1 LIKELR
7 KNDFPVEKQI
17 KSPVPV
23 PLDYDKMLTSDL
35 RFSQLNFGRYGLKLQ
50 SDFKNNY
57 FDKIVASLFI
67 SYLFNPDEII
77 HDFYRM
83 LKPNGLLLV
92 SSMKPDSD
100 ISQIFTDYIDKVQH
114 FDFGDTGIKRKD
126 LNLMA
131 AREMLNEAATLFE
144 LEEEGF
150 FKFYSG
156 EELVRMFK
164 DAAFKDI
171 NVYSSLGN
179 PPQAVIVSG
188 KK

>member
-1 LIKELR
+1 
-7 KNDFPVEKQI
+7 
-17 KSPVPV
+17 
-23 PLDYDKMLTSDL
+23 
-35 RFSQLNFGRYGLKLQ
+35 
-50 SDFKNNY
+50 
-57 FDKIVASLFI
+57 
-67 SYLFNPDEII
+67 
-77 HDFYRM
+77 
-83 LKPNGLLLV
+83 
-92 SSMKPDSD
+92 MKPDSD

-164 DAAFKDI
+164 DASFKDI

-179 PPQAVIVSG
+179 PPQAVIVTG
-188 KK
+188 KKKL